1 MSGGAGGTAGEI
13 INLNVGGTKFSTS
26 RQTLTAIPVSE
37 SRFFNIYWIF
47 ELSEKL
53 GKMRYLYWYIEK
65 KRVWLWFAKKIED

>member
-1 MSGGAGGTAGEI
+1 MFVSQHFSITMSGGAGGTAGEI

-37 SRFFNIYWIF
+37 SRFVTFIEFF

-53 GKMRYLYWYIEK
+53 RTMRYLY
-65 KRVWLWFAKKIED
+65 